1 MSLAWVLDAS
11 SRHEVSS
18 KEHLLQIMN
27 GGSLYTDTGSPPVD
41 YLSSSYIQTADIDL
55 AGETVIPIGTEA
67 SPFEG
72 EYDGGNFKIANWS
85 FTGTL
90 DDSGLFGYC
99 SVVTLCNMVL
109 SGVWHIDTSASTA
122 KCGFLAA
129 RIIATSLTV
138 RSFIYNISTEFE
150 TGTSYESGKS
160 ANFGNGVL
168 IADTRYCTA
177 QCITLGGTITTC
189 TSTGNLGGVLG
200 YFLQGTLF
208 MIRNIATFENNLVG
222 ETCGGVASHAR
233 FSTST
238 FLMNAMVGDIV
249 ASKASGGVVGNFEAN
264 SPDYVDVVVNAMT
277 GNVTGL
283 GSSMCF
289 QTISVGPFTRFMSY
303 MKGDVDNGICRQP
316 RTAITNSIVAI
327 NGTVTDVGN
336 STTSGGISSDASF
349 GMTVTGTD
357 YTNASN
363 VLSGYTYN
371 PEFSD
376 LPYVPFVGTD
386 IGGTVH
392 NWEFVFPNVTGKAAY
407 SAYSDITVSTAP
419 TISAPIG
426 VQFDL
431 QESNTTEYVS
441 YFKQAT
447 NEVYVDDSL
456 AVVGSSAS
464 FVYDSTGT
472 NQKFP
477 PTLGIDMF
485 CVLADFSWLPME
497 GASWYTL
504 AYEKDGGGEVELV
517 SMTNI
522 VNATLFGVE
531 PGASYEVF
539 LYTDLDPSTPILS
552 ASGVAP
558 EVNTVSV
565 QALIHR
571 LGNDLTKLP
580 IDSISLIDGNLEGA
594 LSTGDRVVTSL
605 GDTSFVANAG
615 TISLVNPSEIFL
627 TSFSEDAG
635 AGQNITVT
643 LPDSSSTLVSYNEAN
658 DTLTVDSTEYGVG
671 TQLVIGN
678 YKLKVREL

>member
-1 MSLAWVLDAS
+1 MSLLWVVDGN

-18 KEHLLQIMN
+18 KDHLLQIMN
-27 GGSLYTDTGSPPVD
+27 SGTLFTDTGSSPVD

-55 AGETVIPIGTEA
+55 DGETVIPIGTEA
-67 SPFEG
+67 SPFAG
-72 EYDGGNFKIANWS
+72 TYDGGNFKIANWS

-90 DDSGLFGYC
+90 NDSGLFGYC

-109 SGVWHIDTSASTA
+109 SGVWQIDTSASTA
-122 KCGFLAA
+122 KCAFLAA

-150 TGTSYESGKS
+150 TGTSYASGKA

-177 QCITLGGTITTC
+177 QGITLGGTISTC
-189 TSTGNLGGVLG
+189 TSAGNLGGVLG

-238 FLMNAMVGDIV
+238 YLMNAMIGDIV
-249 ASKASGGVVGNFEAN
+249 GSKNSGGVVANFEAAN
-264 SPDYVDVVVNAMT
+264 TDFVDVVVNAMT
-277 GNVTGL
+277 GNVTGA
-283 GSSMCF
+283 GSSVCY
-289 QTISVGPFTRFMSY
+289 QTISTGSFTRFMSY
-303 MKGDVDNGICRQP
+303 MKGDVQNGIKSRQG
-316 RTAITNSIVAI
+316 TAITNSIVAI
-327 NGTVTDVGN
+327 NGTVTNVGIA
-336 STTSGGISSDASF
+336 SRSDGISSDASF

-371 PEFSD
+371 PEFGD
-376 LPYVPFVGTD
+376 LPYIPFIGTD
-386 IGGTVH
+386 IGGTKH
-392 NWEFVFPNVTGKAAY
+392 NWEFVFPNAPGKAAY
-407 SAYSDITVSTAP
+407 SAFSDITISTGS

-431 QESNTTEYVS
+431 RESNTTEYVS

-447 NEVYVDDSL
+447 SEVYVDDSL
-456 AVVGSSAS
+456 TVVNSSAS
-464 FVYDSTGT
+464 IVYDSTGT

-477 PTLGIDMF
+477 PTLGMNLY
-485 CVLADFSWLPME
+485 CVMADFSWPPVA

-504 AYEKDGGGEVELV
+504 KYEKDGGDEVELV
-517 SMTNI
+517 SLSTDLK
-522 VNATLFGVE
+522 ATLFSVA
-531 PGASYEVF
+531 PGASYEAY
-539 LYTDLDPSTPILS
+539 LYSNLDISTPVLS

-558 EVNTVSV
+558 AVNTASV
-565 QALIHR
+565 QVLLQR
-571 LGNDLTKLP
+571 VGNDLTILP
-580 IDSISLIDGNLEGA
+580 SDSLLLIGSDLEGA
-594 LSTGDRVVTSL
+594 LSTGDQVNTRQ
-605 GDTSFVANAG
+605 GNASFVANAG
-615 TISLVNPSEIFL
+615 TIAITRPETFL

-635 AGQNITVT
+635 SGQSITVT
-643 LPDSSSTLVSYNEAN
+643 LPDSSQSVISYNETN
-658 DTLTVDSTEYGVG
+658 DTLTIDSTEFDVG
-671 TQLVIGN
+671 SYFVIGN
-678 YKLKVREL
+678 LKVSVYNL